1 MLQLLQR
8 PGNARC
14 ADCGAPGR
22 CGPAARRGA
31 VGPRGCGPRAA
42 AARAGRRPGCQPRA
56 GGRAAAAP
64 AGLGGAGRGARLPL
78 GWGAGAGPA
87 SPRPPAL
94 PPPPLPQ
101 AACLVTRRQPPPCET
116 RGSAKKEE
124 IPAGARQ
131 QGGHG
136 GAGPRLLRGDGGSAG
151 APTCGD
157 VMARLQP
164 PPPPALRWERGRK
177 HLPRPR
183 GPAGKGVAGPLT
195 PKPGCPGPWPLQ
207 VGPWAGAVSG
217 RALLD
222 FAPGWCLRWGDFL
235 VAAALGLA
243 FRDRQEEKRLCSQA
257 PRTLLGSWP
266 PRAGGAA
273 VGAEAGTA
281 AGRPSGL
288 QGHTGCSWG
297 RLA

>member
-1 MLQLLQR
+1 MAEERRKAVLQLLQR

-164 PPPPALRWERGRK
+164 PPHRPCAGSGGGSTCRGHVGPLAK
-177 HLPRPR
+177 GSR
-183 GPAGKGVAGPLT
+183 GPSPPSLA
-195 PKPGCPGPWPLQ
+195 
-207 VGPWAGAVSG
+207 
-217 RALLD
+217 ALARGH
-222 FAPGWCLRWGDFL
+222 FRWGPGQ
-235 VAAALGLA
+235 VPSPGGL
-243 FRDRQEEKRLCSQA
+243 SW
-257 PRTLLGSWP
+257 TSLLGGAC
-266 PRAGGAA
+266 AG
-273 VGAEAGTA
+273 VI
-281 AGRPSGL
+281 S
-288 QGHTGCSWG
+288 
-297 RLA
+297 